1 MNSKLIRVLLADDH
15 RMLREGLC
23 TLLERSGLVQVIGEA
38 QDGQVAVEMAAQ
50 LQPDVVVMDIAM
62 PKLNGIEATRLIRQQ
77 NPSTKVV
84 ILTMYQ
90 TEEYISEVLKAG
102 AACYVTKDAAG
113 EELLKAIQ
121 AAISGTVFLQPS
133 VAATLVDQYLR
144 IVTTGETEGG
154 LTPREMEILQLL
166 AKGMSNKALAAY
178 LNLSVHTVRAHR
190 TNIMQKLG
198 VHNTAELINRA
209 MALNLIEQ

>member
-77 NPSTKVV
+77 NPGTKVV

>member
-38 QDGQVAVEMAAQ
+38 QDGQIAVEMAAQ

-62 PKLNGIEATRLIRQQ
+62 PILNGIEATRLIRQQ
-77 NPSTKVV
+77 NPNTKVV

-154 LTPREMEILQLL
+154 LTPREMEILRLL
-166 AKGMSNKALAAY
+166 AKGMSNKALAEH

-209 MALNLIEQ
+209 MALDLI